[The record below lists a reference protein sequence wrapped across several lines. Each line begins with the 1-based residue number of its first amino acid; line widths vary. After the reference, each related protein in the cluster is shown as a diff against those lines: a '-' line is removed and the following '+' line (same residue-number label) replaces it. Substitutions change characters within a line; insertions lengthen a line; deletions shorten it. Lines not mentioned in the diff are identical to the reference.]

1 VDDYHTRAETFR
13 VVRRNRPDGVRITL
27 PTLVPGSAW
36 FQHANDFNFTV
47 SLKKFEAWVCNPPF
61 TACLRDEAVG
71 LPFQIGAMRAN
82 GVAGLCGE
90 VLAELEELEVAE
102 VTGAAV
108 ALMARVSG
116 FVGRE
121 SEYTRKLEDSAL
133 RLDLNHLLDSIELF
147 NVRATAS
154 INTIDLFPAVPV
166 KKVVG
171 N

>member
-1 VDDYHTRAETFR
+1 
-13 VVRRNRPDGVRITL
+13 
-27 PTLVPGSAW
+27 
-36 FQHANDFNFTV
+36 
-47 SLKKFEAWVCNPPF
+47 
-61 TACLRDEAVG
+61 
-71 LPFQIGAMRAN
+71 
-82 GVAGLCGE
+82 